1 MPHALETWDL
11 AIEPF
16 GERSR
21 LYSLPPIGIGTAF
34 VESLSSYVERLSD
47 AHAVSVGSLAG
58 KEISRLMQPDI
69 ILALVSYAIN
79 GVGGSAKRWVQ
90 ALETLTSRL
99 DLRYLTL
106 LPFYRLFPQPFPFH
120 RDRTWCP
127 SCYEMMRSQGGPVYE
142 QLLWS
147 LKLVEICPRHRCF
160 LTSTCPHCL
169 KPMRPL
175 TAVSR
180 PGSCSRC
187 RQWLGSTAD
196 PACSPANGGVP
207 TEYQLWLADAIGE
220 LLASAPR
227 IEPERLRTSARE
239 ALLAYANAF
248 TEGNRTAVADIAG
261 CRRGVFYSWFNGNNA
276 PRIDTLL
283 RTWYR
288 LKLPVA
294 YLFENPH
301 PGFFPQAQAER
312 AS

>member
-11 AIEPF
+11 AIEPSA
-16 GERSR
+16 ERSR

-34 VESLSSYVERLSD
+34 VESLSGYVERLAD

-69 ILALVSYAIN
+69 TLALVSYAIN

-106 LPFYRLFPQPFPFH
+106 LPFERLFPQPLLFH

-127 SCYEMMRSQGGPVYE
+127 SCYEMMMSQGGPVYE

-147 LKLVEICPRHRCF
+147 LKLVEVCPRHHCF
-160 LTSTCPHCL
+160 LTNTCPHCL

-180 PGSCSRC
+180 PGFCC
-187 RQWLGSTAD
+187 
-196 PACSPANGGVP
+196 
-207 TEYQLWLADAIGE
+207 
-220 LLASAPR
+220 
-227 IEPERLRTSARE
+227 
-239 ALLAYANAF
+239 
-248 TEGNRTAVADIAG
+248 
-261 CRRGVFYSWFNGNNA
+261 
-276 PRIDTLL
+276 
-283 RTWYR
+283 
-288 LKLPVA
+288 
-294 YLFENPH
+294 
-301 PGFFPQAQAER
+301 
-312 AS
+312 